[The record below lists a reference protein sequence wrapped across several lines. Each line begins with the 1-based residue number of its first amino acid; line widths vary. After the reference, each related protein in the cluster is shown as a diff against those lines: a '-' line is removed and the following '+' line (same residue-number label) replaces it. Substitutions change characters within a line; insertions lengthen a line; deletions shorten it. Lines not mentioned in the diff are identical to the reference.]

1 MSELI
6 GISDGLPPFVLS
18 GLGQEESYQIIQTRY
33 PSAFDSSVTRSLTF
47 LSSTPLF
54 SQTSPL
60 TGNAANAGLNAR
72 DIGKQVRYYITS
84 TSIHLSHLD
93 PFQNLKQRKDIF
105 STMYH
110 LPDILAEV
118 RITSLVPLHTR
129 DGNTTSTFGFV
140 VSAKQQIMVC
150 EGTLASFSQLSNSL
164 ISVWLVVIT
173 VIAIYTKTSRI
184 SGLHSNI
191 TITSSIGVV
200 SNLAVQVFE
209 HHIGSQFWAIPHSQV
224 LHLKRFEFLSSSAF
238 LCAVTDTPSLT
249 ENSLKL
255 SEVDWMS
262 FKDLTSR
269 ELKPK
274 IFEGIRSLNKRTV
287 RKEQV
292 ADEICV
298 VNVVYMSLCLPRS
311 ATGLP
316 RSRRRKIRKK
326 IIFLKFQIRNRPEAV
341 FG

>member
-1 MSELI
+1 M
-6 GISDGLPPFVLS
+6 
-18 GLGQEESYQIIQTRY
+18 
-33 PSAFDSSVTRSLTF
+33 
-47 LSSTPLF
+47 
-54 SQTSPL
+54 
-60 TGNAANAGLNAR
+60 
-72 DIGKQVRYYITS
+72 
-84 TSIHLSHLD
+84 
-93 PFQNLKQRKDIF
+93 
-105 STMYH
+105 
-110 LPDILAEV
+110 
-118 RITSLVPLHTR
+118 
-129 DGNTTSTFGFV
+129 
-140 VSAKQQIMVC
+140 
-150 EGTLASFSQLSNSL
+150 
-164 ISVWLVVIT
+164 
-173 VIAIYTKTSRI
+173 
-184 SGLHSNI
+184 
-191 TITSSIGVV
+191 
-200 SNLAVQVFE
+200 
-209 HHIGSQFWAIPHSQV
+209 
-224 LHLKRFEFLSSSAF
+224 
-238 LCAVTDTPSLT
+238 TDTPSLT

-326 IIFLKFQIRNRPEAV
+326 LIFLKFQIRNRPEAV